1 MLTLSEMRS
10 ELSRY
15 WSQSRIGQFQMC
27 SLKYAF
33 SYVYKLKP
41 EFTPVA
47 LSFGSAVHR
56 TLEAMAHARKDG
68 EPMNLADSQELF
80 AEIWL
85 RQLQEDQDI
94 RYPEG
99 ESAESLQETGLGIIT
114 VFHANTDPAEQVVAI
129 SQALAVPVITP
140 DGRVL
145 DDPLICEL
153 DLVVRDREGELVIT
167 DWKTSAQRWSKRK
180 ADTEIQPT
188 AFCYA
193 YYQQYGVIPK
203 FRYDIAVKTK
213 TPAFQ
218 QEHTTRSVEDFARLG
233 WLVESVEKA
242 VKAEAFV
249 PQPGFVCASCQYQQ
263 ACSVAHQRLG
273 QSVRLA
279 A

>member
-10 ELSRY
+10 ELGRY

-41 EFTPVA
+41 EFTPAA

-56 TLEAMAHARKDG
+56 TLEAMAHARKDDV
-68 EPMNLADSQELF
+68 PMSLDDSRALF
-80 AEIWL
+80 AEVWQ
-85 RQLQEDQDI
+85 RQIQEDNNI
-94 RYPEG
+94 RYPED
-99 ESAESLQETGLGIIT
+99 ESAETLQDTGLGIIT
-114 VFHANTDPAEQVVAI
+114 IFHTNTDPEEEVVAI
-129 SQALAVPVITP
+129 SQALAVPVITS

-153 DLVVRDREGELVIT
+153 DLVVREREGALVIV
-167 DWKTSAQRWSKRK
+167 DWKTAAKRWSKDK
-180 ADTEIQPT
+180 ADGEIQPT

-193 YYQQYGVIPK
+193 YYQQYGVIPR

-218 QEHTTRSVEDFARLG
+218 QEHTTRSEEDFFRLG
-233 WLVESVEKA
+233 WLVESVDKA

-249 PQPGFVCASCQYQQ
+249 PQPGFMCSSCQYQR
-263 ACSVAHQRLG
+263 ACRAAHQHQQQVL
-273 QSVRLA
+273 QIA